1 MSRKARLCIPLHPN
15 TVAIGVDVAKE
26 TFEARA
32 LSSDGRLAKRL
43 RFRCD
48 RAGFESLK
56 AYSETS
62 MATLG
67 GAAFVVAME
76 PTGHYGE
83 PLARWLLD
91 RSVTVRAVSP
101 LLTARSKELYDG
113 TTRKTDEKDAKV
125 IADLCRRGLSRP
137 WRRSKGPFADLRV
150 FSRQREQLVKRRTQ
164 VQNRVQGQLD
174 VLFPELRGHFP
185 KLFSVTALW
194 LLSVA
199 PTPARVL
206 GLGVS
211 RLAQG
216 LKGASRG
223 QLGEARAE
231 ALLEAAGSSV
241 GITDGVAAHEF
252 VLQQFLAEL
261 ASVQA
266 QVSAVEAAMEAAL
279 LQVPYGRRLLTV
291 PGLGV
296 VSVAT
301 IIGETGD
308 LRDYR
313 VAKQVLKMVGL
324 DLVEASSG
332 AKDGHRHISRRG
344 RRYARQMLYMVA
356 LKAGAGTLAARR
368 DRIVGRGTPKK
379 KAVVANMCALVR
391 ILFALARDDA
401 DFDASQHTAQEVAV
415 AA

>member
-1 MSRKARLCIPLHPN
+1 MSRKARLCTPLHPN

-32 LSSDGRLAKRL
+32 LSSDGRLGKRL

-48 RAGFESLK
+48 QAGFESLK
-56 AYSETS
+56 AYCEASTAS
-62 MATLG
+62 LD
-67 GAAFVVAME
+67 GADFVVAME

-83 PLARWLLD
+83 PLARWLMD
-91 RSVTVRAVSP
+91 RAVVVRSVSP

-125 IADLCRRGLSRP
+125 IADLCRRGLSKP
-137 WRRSKGPFADLRV
+137 WRRLMGPFADLRV
-150 FSRQREQLVKRRTQ
+150 FSRQREQLVKRRSQ

-174 VLFPELRGHFP
+174 VLFPELRGLFP

-194 LLSVA
+194 LLSLA
-199 PTPARVL
+199 PTPAKVL
-206 GLGVS
+206 ELGAGP
-211 RLAQG
+211 LAGG
-216 LKGASRG
+216 LKAASRG
-223 QLGEARAE
+223 QLGVARAE
-231 ALLEAAGSSV
+231 ALMEAAERSV
-241 GITDGVAAHEF
+241 GIPDGVAAREF
-252 VLQQFLAEL
+252 VLRQFLAEL

-356 LKAGAGTLAARR
+356 LKAGAGALAARR
-368 DRIVGRGTPKK
+368 ARIVGRGTPPK
-379 KAVVANMCALVR
+379 KAAVANMCALVR

-401 DFDASQHTAQEVAV
+401 DFDASQHAAPEVPM